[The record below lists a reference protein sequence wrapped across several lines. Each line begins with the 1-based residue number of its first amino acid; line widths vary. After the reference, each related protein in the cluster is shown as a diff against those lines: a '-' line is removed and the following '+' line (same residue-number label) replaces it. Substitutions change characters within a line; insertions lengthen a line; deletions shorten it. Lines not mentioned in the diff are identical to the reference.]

1 MGQLKTDGR
10 ATQGGIT
17 WPAGIITFGDL
28 YRVGGLT
35 GVALNN
41 VAAADAGQARKGD
54 MEIAPDRIWY
64 VKVPSGLTAAKGD
77 YLAWGTA
84 ATATFQRGD
93 TDLVAFVAATHKFPC
108 AVVEET
114 KDANNYAAVRILNV
128 GPSGA

>member
-10 ATQGGIT
+10 ATQGGVT
-17 WPAGIITFGDL
+17 FPAGVITFGDL
-28 YRVGGLT
+28 YRVNGIT
-35 GVALNN
+35 GVAMKNI
-41 VAAADAGQARKGD
+41 AAADTDRVCD

-64 VKVPSGLTAAKGD
+64 VKLPVGVTGAKGD
-77 YLAWGTA
+77 YLAWTTA

-93 TDLVAFVAATHKFPC
+93 TDLVAFVVATQKFPC
-108 AVVEET
+108 AVVEEA